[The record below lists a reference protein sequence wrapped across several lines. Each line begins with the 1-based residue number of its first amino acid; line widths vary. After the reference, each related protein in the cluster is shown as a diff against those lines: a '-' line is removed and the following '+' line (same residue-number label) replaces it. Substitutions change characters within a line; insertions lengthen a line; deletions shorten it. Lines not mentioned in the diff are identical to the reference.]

1 MKQGLEQVRGKWRA
15 IEPGT
20 RLLMIVGLLGLAVAG
35 YVVYQRSTKVD
46 WAVLYANVD
55 DTTASKVLAGLDA
68 HHVPYEV
75 QGNGTRILVPRAQL
89 GTTRVTLAGE
99 GITAQPVPQGFAEI
113 FAKQGLASSDFE
125 QRVSYQRAL
134 EGELAR
140 TLLSMEPVAG
150 ARVQLSIPEQSLF
163 VADPSQTTQVPTAS
177 VMLSLKRD
185 LTRGEAD
192 TIANIVAS
200 SVPGLSADQVTIAS
214 SSGAMLRAPG
224 SSQSSSGT
232 EANVQFTSDFEQSLA
247 TRLTSL
253 TRTMT
258 GSTDA
263 TTEVRALFDFT
274 QSTTENEKIDPSTNV
289 VNGEHTV
296 TIDATGTG
304 VQAAGS
310 VGADG
315 GPLGSSGNG
324 TLKKTDETK
333 TYTPGDRT
341 ITKSTSTT
349 PKLSD
354 LHVAV
359 VVPVVP
365 PKSGALTDTAKKDLE
380 KKVKDMIVT
389 AAGIDTKQADNVN
402 VAIVDAVATDNGSL
416 ITSGSAGTATGT
428 GTAATTTGTKMP
440 VDLLAAAAGGG
451 AFFVLFM
458 SFMAGRGRRKR
469 RKLEAELGLVPAAGQ
484 KAKKGKKGAV
494 PQATPELAPRV
505 SAPSR
510 PTDPDR
516 QAVDEIKADLE
527 RMVAESPES
536 LAALLSGWMAK

>member
-15 IEPGT
+15 IDPGT
-20 RLLMIVGLLGLAVAG
+20 RLMMIVGLLGLSIAG

-99 GITAQPVPQGFAEI
+99 GITAQPVPQGFDEI

-125 QRVSYQRAL
+125 QRINYQRAL

-163 VADPSQTTQVPTAS
+163 VSDPSQATQVPSAS

-192 TIANIVAS
+192 TVANIVAS
-200 SVPGLSADQVTIAS
+200 AVPGLSADQVTIAS
-214 SSGAMLRAPG
+214 SSGAMLRSPG
-224 SSQSSSGT
+224 SSQTGSGG
-232 EANVQFTSDFEQSLA
+232 EANAQAVSDAEQSLS

-253 TRTMT
+253 TRAMT
-258 GSTDA
+258 GATDA
-263 TTEVRALFDFT
+263 TAEVRVQMDFT
-274 QSTTENEKIDPSTNV
+274 QSTSEQEVINPDKNV
-289 VNGEHTV
+289 ITAEHTT

-341 ITKSTSTT
+341 ITKSTSTS
-349 PKLSD
+349 PKVTD
-354 LHVAV
+354 VHVAV
-359 VVPVVP
+359 VVPMVP
-365 PKSGALTDTAKKDLE
+365 PKTGALSDAAKKDLE

-389 AAGIDTKQADNVN
+389 AAGLDASKADNVN
-402 VAIVDAVATDNGSL
+402 VAVVDAATTDNGTL
-416 ITSGSAGTATGT
+416 ITSGSGGATTGT
-428 GTAATTTGTKMP
+428 GTAASTTGTKMP
-440 VDLLAAAAGGG
+440 IDLLAAAAGGG
-451 AFFVLFM
+451 AFFVMFL
-458 SFMAGRGRRKR
+458 SFMARRGKRKR
-469 RKLEAELGLVPAAGQ
+469 RKLEAELGMVASG
-484 KAKKGKKGAV
+484 KKVKKGKKGAQ
-494 PQATPELAPRV
+494 PEPAPELAPRV
-505 SAPSR
+505 GAPSR
-510 PTDPDR
+510 PVDPDR
-516 QAVDEIKADLE
+516 EAVEDIKADLE
-527 RMVAESPES
+527 RMVSESPES